1 MIFSVKNV
9 LLMTYLLQL
18 SMVSIRPT
26 RMIKKLTHI
35 HINLAVQIIT
45 LLVLNKAILFAGHM
59 TSVNQSALS

>member
-45 LLVLNKAILFAGHM
+45 LLVLNKVILFAGHM